1 MKNTMHAQAVM
12 LLSGGSRARG
22 FLFPALITDFQKIL
36 EGKKN
41 LVAISA
47 SRNAVKTDAAF
58 YGTKESLSVKDQFAS
73 TGIEDFFLLDS
84 RVSPQKAQEKIRHA
98 DVIYLMGGD
107 PLFLLEFLKNEGY
120 DALLQDFT
128 GVFIGLSAGAM
139 ALAKHAFYSA
149 DEEIPHSFFYPAL
162 GICDLSCDPH
172 FEADEKRIENTKVM
186 AQTHDIIGLENDA
199 CVMLHADGTLQTF
212 GRVHFFYAS
221 EKEKH

>member
-1 MKNTMHAQAVM
+1 MHAQAVM

-84 RVSPQKAQEKIRHA
+84 RIKKQKAQEIIRHA
-98 DVIYLMGGD
+98 EVI
-107 PLFLLEFLKNEGY
+107 
-120 DALLQDFT
+120 
-128 GVFIGLSAGAM
+128 
-139 ALAKHAFYSA
+139 
-149 DEEIPHSFFYPAL
+149 
-162 GICDLSCDPH
+162 
-172 FEADEKRIENTKVM
+172 
-186 AQTHDIIGLENDA
+186 
-199 CVMLHADGTLQTF
+199 
-212 GRVHFFYAS
+212 
-221 EKEKH
+221 